1 MSYIKDALRTESIV
15 GANER
20 LDSVF
25 SKLSKLN
32 LILTDDV
39 EVFADELKK
48 YVYYGKKP
56 TSFKVR
62 DTKLPLVEPV
72 NLSDEKLRLL
82 HAGLGMLTEAQEFL
96 KPVLNSIIENKDLD
110 KVNLKE
116 ELGDLLWYEAIACD
130 TLNTTFKIEQNRNI
144 AKLKSR
150 YPDKFS
156 SDKAIHRDIKTER
169 KILEND

>member
-1 MSYIKDALRTESIV
+1 MSYIKYALRTESIV

-20 LDSVF
+20 LNNVF
-25 SKLSKLN
+25 SELNKLN
-32 LILTDDV
+32 VSLIDTV
-39 EVFADELKK
+39 EIFADELKK
-48 YVYYGKKP
+48 YVYYGKVPKFMRVEQ
-56 TSFKVR
+56 S
-62 DTKLPLVEPV
+62 KLPHIEPIE
-72 NLSDEKLRLL
+72 LPDEKLRLL

-96 KPVLNSIIENKDLD
+96 RPILENITSNKDLD